1 MGTRH
6 QHGVTPVE
14 CMTSRSKHDPYC
26 EPFVTP
32 VAVLAFF
39 CGYGLAWEEPCH
51 VTRMAHVHS
60 QTSRSCAEK
69 KNNKCSQYM
78 CDLQTM

>member
-14 CMTSRSKHDPYC
+14 CMTSRSKHDPILRAFIS
-26 EPFVTP
+26 FVTP

-51 VTRMAHVHS
+51 VTHMAHVQRHVS
-60 QTSRSCAEK
+60 S
-69 KNNKCSQYM
+69 
-78 CDLQTM
+78 